1 MFVENP
7 VNNYFTNPFFIA
19 EVKDNKDPD
28 YNYRVKVK
36 IEGLHDNIADNDL
49 PWAARLDSSFLGI
62 KDDTS
67 IKHCL
72 PEKNSKVLVLCVA
85 NDPNSLV
92 YLGNIYKK
100 VDNVSPKED
109 DPYLKT
115 WGIYGKEKQF
125 IGLDKVQKAFELLM
139 NGDLDLVIDRAN
151 HITIHV
157 KEDVKI
163 ECKKAE
169 VKVTESAKITTGQVA
184 QNRIYEEATKKP
196 KKNEDNSKGNTSVEI
211 TKEKAIVKCGDNS
224 TITLEK
230 KKATIDTKDTTIT
243 GNLKVEGEVKCQKNV
258 KVDGNVE
265 SKKEVKARATT
276 LTKHTHKVNN
286 VKGGESTKTSTIGM
300 G

>member
-7 VNNYFTNPFFIA
+7 VDNYFTNPFFIA
-19 EVKDNKDPD
+19 TVKDNKDPD

-36 IEGLHDNIADNDL
+36 IEGLHDNIADGDL
-49 PWAARLDSSFLGI
+49 PWAARLDSTFLGI

-72 PEKNSKVLVLCVA
+72 PEKDSKVLVLCIA

-92 YLGNIYKK
+92 YLGSLYKK

-109 DPYLKT
+109 DLYLKT
-115 WGIYGKEKQF
+115 WGIYGKDKQF

-151 HITIHV
+151 HLTIYV

-169 VKVTESAKITTGQVA
+169 VKVTESAKITTGKVA
-184 QNRIYEEATKKP
+184 ENRIYEEPTKKP
-196 KKNEDNSKGNTSVEI
+196 NENNDDSKDNTSVEI
-211 TKEKAIVKCGDNS
+211 TKEKAIVKCGDSS

-243 GNLKVEGEVKCQKNV
+243 GNLEIKGKTKCKAGLTA
-258 KVDGNVE
+258 DGNV
-265 SKKEVKARATT
+265 SFTNYGTGALADTGKSAKGGRVVA
-276 LTKHTHKVNN
+276 
-286 VKGGESTKTSTIGM
+286 VKGVVKSIG
-300 G
+300 